1 MSPTWPGSR
10 LSTHRRGNAAFFG
23 SRFSF
28 HGCRTPLESAR
39 PSARVLRGVPSSS
52 CRVFV
57 RAADSNATRC
67 PGPRV
72 PHVRGCC
79 ARALL
84 RGVSR
89 KGRDAWVA
97 ALAKASTYAAHGARP
112 RRSTALRHERQPEM
126 ERGGRAS
133 TNGSRLRS
141 GGSQAVDETR
151 STDDAGLPPTSATF
165 SFRGLGR
172 VTQASPRRRDRD
184 G

>member
-1 MSPTWPGSR
+1 MSPTWPG
-10 LSTHRRGNAAFFG
+10 LRRTAPIGGVTRPF
-23 SRFSF
+23 RKPILF

-57 RAADSNATRC
+57 RATYSNATRC

-112 RRSTALRHERQPEM
+112 RRSTALRHERQLGM

-133 TNGSRLRS
+133 TYGSRFRF

-151 STDDAGLPPTSATF
+151 STDDAGLPPTSATL
-165 SFRGLGR
+165 SFRSLGR
-172 VTQASPRRRDRD
+172 VTRASARRRDRD